1 MQLEENPSK
10 GTRVWL
16 TSSEILR
23 LVKKP
28 EPGSSRW
35 TSVNLLARAGL
46 KSNELVSLKRE
57 NVTIEGPQPAIVF
70 SGSGTRPQLRKTPIP
85 ESVAYTIL
93 AYDDGL
99 ILDHA
104 TRTIRKWVKRPAEE
118 LADETGKDGWE
129 LVSPSDLR
137 RSWAD
142 VLLRDGIP
150 AELVM
155 QWGGWEDPTT
165 FREQFLSRHGTKT
178 SLTEASRSDLY

>member
-1 MQLEENPSK
+1 MELEENPHM

-16 TSSEILR
+16 TSSELLH
-23 LVKKP
+23 LVNFP
-28 EPGSSRW
+28 EPGTSRW
-35 TSVNLLARAGL
+35 LSINLLARAGL
-46 KSNELVSLKRE
+46 KSNELTSMKRE
-57 NVTIEGPQPAIVF
+57 HVVIDGPQPAILF
-70 SGSGTRPQLRKTPIP
+70 SGSGTRPTLRKCPIP

-104 TRTIRKWVKRPAEE
+104 TRTIRKWVKKYAVMLAE
-118 LADETGKDGWE
+118 DTGEDGWE

-142 VLLRDGIP
+142 TLLTDGIP

-155 QWGGWEDPTT
+155 QWGGWEDSAA
-165 FREQFLSRHGTKT
+165 FREQFMARHTTKT